1 MVTAVDLGAA
11 VDVYLKQV
19 VPLTPSDYQNA
30 SRDASGARIG
40 RYRLIG
46 RLAKGGMAEAFL
58 ALSGEVPGLR
68 TLVVVKRI
76 LPDLATNEQFVR
88 MFLDE
93 ARIGALL
100 DHPNIPRII
109 EVGHDEDG
117 YFLAMEAVPGKTL
130 SAILRR
136 AARRERP
143 LGQADA
149 AFIVGRAAAALGYAH
164 AHTDADGRP
173 LNIVHRDV
181 SPENILVS
189 FEGAVKVIDF
199 GIASAHGRLSE
210 THVGGLKGKVEYMSP
225 EQASGAPVDHRSD
238 VFSLGVVLW
247 EALSGRRLFRR
258 ETDLAVMRA
267 ISNDPIPRPSGPRPI
282 APRLEEIVMTA
293 LERAPEDRF
302 QDAHEMAL
310 LLERHAFRTDGF
322 DPAALVTQLK
332 QLFPADHAGWKATVG
347 TAQAVESSGRRHIT
361 AAFPLLGGEGT
372 RTGGPTLALHPKPRS
387 KATTRVERAEIVRT
401 FPAESSSGLDIDDH
415 PPLPRLTSW
424 GDAQPDPGTDDG
436 ELPSGPGD
444 DAAAYAALR
453 RWALRRARRPRPI
466 WLLVGAIAAAAV
478 FAGLRWRAGV
488 PGAPAPIVD
497 VRDEAAAAELR
508 PVVEPLQSVSGS
520 PSPAAAPGG
529 SEGAAAA
536 ATEAPPA
543 PAALAPLGAPVPAA
557 MPEPPSAV
565 AVPAAPRPALRRSPA
580 GPVRVVKKTVRK
592 HAIAHRAA
600 AAAKPAPPR
609 PSAGSSEKR
618 PTQAPRVRPGWR
630 DPFQ

>member
-1 MVTAVDLGAA
+1 
-11 VDVYLKQV
+11 
-19 VPLTPSDYQNA
+19 
-30 SRDASGARIG
+30 
-40 RYRLIG
+40 
-46 RLAKGGMAEAFL
+46 MAEAFL
-58 ALSGEVPGLR
+58 ALSGELPGLR

-76 LPDLATNEQFVR
+76 LPHLAENEQFVR

-109 EVGHDEDG
+109 EVGHDADG

-143 LGQADA
+143 LGQADV

-164 AHTDADGRP
+164 AHTDGDGRP
-173 LNIVHRDV
+173 LNIVHADV

-199 GIASAHGRLSE
+199 GIASAHGRMSE

-225 EQASGAPVDHRSD
+225 EQAAGAPVDHRSD

-267 ISNDPIPRPSGPRPI
+267 ITNEPIPPPSGPRPI
-282 APRLEEIVMTA
+282 APRLERIVMTA

-302 QDAHEMAL
+302 QDAREMAL

-347 TAQAVESSGRRHIT
+347 TAQAVESSGHRKNT
-361 AAFPLLGGEGT
+361 GVFPMLAGE
-372 RTGGPTLALHPKPRS
+372 RTGGPTLALHAKVRS
-387 KATTRVERAEIVRT
+387 EAPTRPEIARM
-401 FPAESSSGLDIDDH
+401 FPAEPPSGVELGEH
-415 PPLPRLTSW
+415 TALPRLTSW

-444 DAAAYAALR
+444 DAAAYVALQ
-453 RWALRRARRPRPI
+453 RWAFRRARRPRAK
-466 WLLVGAIAAAAV
+466 WLLVGAIAAAGLFAAV
-478 FAGLRWRAGV
+478 RRRADA
-488 PGAPAPIVD
+488 PIAPAPIVE
-497 VRDEAAAAELR
+497 VRDEAAAAQAR
-508 PVVEPLQSVSGS
+508 PWVLPLQSVAAT
-520 PSPAAAPGG
+520 PTPAAAPT
-529 SEGAAAA
+529 SLPAEAV
-536 ATEAPPA
+536 TEDPEPEDAE
-543 PAALAPLGAPVPAA
+543 PAALAPV
-557 MPEPPSAV
+557 V
-565 AVPAAPRPALRRSPA
+565 A
-580 GPVRVVKKTVRK
+580 
-592 HAIAHRAA
+592 
-600 AAAKPAPPR
+600 PAPLATSR
-609 PSAGSSEKR
+609 PQS
-618 PTQAPRVRPGWR
+618 PPAP
-630 DPFQ
+630 Q

>member
-1 MVTAVDLGAA
+1 
-11 VDVYLKQV
+11 
-19 VPLTPSDYQNA
+19 
-30 SRDASGARIG
+30 
-40 RYRLIG
+40 LIG

-58 ALSGEVPGLR
+58 ALSGELPGLR

-76 LPDLATNEQFVR
+76 LPHLAGNEQFVR

-100 DHPNIPRII
+100 DHPNITRII

-143 LGQADA
+143 LGPADV

-225 EQASGAPVDHRSD
+225 EQAAGAPVDHRSD

-267 ISNDPIPRPSGPRPI
+267 ITNEPIPRPSGRRPI
-282 APRLEEIVMTA
+282 APRLERVVMTA

-302 QDAHEMAL
+302 QDAREMAL
-310 LLERHAFRTDGF
+310 LLERHAFRTDRF
-322 DPAALVTQLK
+322 NPAELVTELK

-347 TAQAVESSGRRHIT
+347 TAQAVEEISGRRHIT
-361 AAFPLLGGEGT
+361 AALPMLGGASAH
-372 RTGGPTLALHPKPRS
+372 TGGPTVVLRGKPRS
-387 KATTRVERAEIVRT
+387 EAPTRAEIAQM
-401 FPAESSSGLDIDDH
+401 FPAESSPGPETDEH
-415 PPLPRLTSW
+415 PALPRLTNW
-424 GDAQPDPGTDDG
+424 GDAQAEPESDG
-436 ELPSGPGD
+436 GEPPSVPGD

-453 RWALRRARRPRPI
+453 RWVAGRARRPRKA
-466 WLLVGAIAAAAV
+466 WLVVGAIAAAGV
-478 FAGLRWRAGV
+478 LAGLRWRAA
-488 PGAPAPIVD
+488 APAPIVD
-497 VRDEAAAAELR
+497 VRDEAAAAEPRPR
-508 PVVEPLQSVSGS
+508 PVVEPLQSVADS
-520 PSPAAAPGG
+520 PSPAAAPA
-529 SEGAAAA
+529 SSDAEAV
-536 ATEAPPA
+536 TEVPE
-543 PAALAPLGAPVPAA
+543 PAALAPLGPPAPAA
-557 MPEPPSAV
+557 MAKPQSA
-565 AVPAAPRPALRRSPA
+565 AAPAATKSAPAA
-580 GPVRVVKKTVRK
+580 T
-592 HAIAHRAA
+592 
-600 AAAKPAPPR
+600 KPAPAPQPTGRSEPR
-609 PSAGSSEKR
+609 PPQS
-618 PTQAPRVRPGWR
+618 PLVRPGWR